1 MFWRIVIGFCVF
13 SVVVFAAWGT
23 WLLTTDDPDGG
34 AHAGGYFMLAL
45 AVVAR
50 SSLAGPPHFASP
62 NRQPVSRGFRTSGS
76 AISRATK
83 AASGIDQL

>member
-1 MFWRIVIGFCVF
+1 MFWRFVIGFCVF

-45 AVVAR
+45 AAVGA
-50 SSLAGPPHFASP
+50 LALG
-62 NRQPVSRGFRTSGS
+62 G
-76 AISRATK
+76 
-83 AASGIDQL
+83 AALLRKP